1 MARISWKP
9 RFASMLANP
18 LLVGRDR
25 TFIES
30 LHRHW
35 SSGKAMTKGRKFHF
49 LKMEDKLERMA
60 KAEPADAA
68 LAKRLESILT
78 RADER
83 SWARGFCESL
93 ATQNLS
99 GRILSDKQLQTL
111 EKIEAEH
118 SPEALATRV
127 TWATDY
133 ATKHRETAIKVAKY
147 YAAGVYFRDLVEKI
161 LNNGEFVPTMKQYN
175 AMTGNKYA
183 KKVLAGYEAAP
194 KYTAGSYVTLRS
206 TTPSSERWPNGLG
219 RGKRLENSTV
229 CIVLGA
235 DEDIISACA
244 GNKRYKLL
252 PVGAAQTV
260 ILEERRLKKAK
271 GLKK

>member
-1 MARISWKP
+1 MARISWKT

-35 SSGKAMTKGRKFHF
+35 SSGKSMTRGRKFHF
-49 LKMEDKLERMA
+49 LKMEEKLERLA
-60 KAEPADAA
+60 KAEPKDGA
-68 LAKRLESILT
+68 LAERINRVMA
-78 RADER
+78 RAGER

-93 ATQNLS
+93 ASQNLG
-99 GRILSDKQLQTL
+99 GRDLSDKQLATL
-111 EKIEAEH
+111 DKIEAEH
-118 SPEALATRV
+118 SDDALSARV

-133 ATKHRETAIKVAKY
+133 ATKHRATAIKVAKY
-147 YAAGVYFRDLVEKI
+147 YQTGVYFGDLVRKI
-161 LNNGEFVPTMKQYN
+161 LNDGEFVPTMKQYN

-183 KKVLAGYEAAP
+183 KKVLAGYEVAP
-194 KYTAGSYVTLRS
+194 KYAAGSYVTIRS
-206 TTPSSERWPNGLG
+206 TTPSNERWPNGVG
-219 RGKRLENSTV
+219 RGKRLDGATV
-229 CIVLGA
+229 CIVLGSS
-235 DEDIISACA
+235 EDIISACA

-260 ILEERRLKKAK
+260 ILEERRLKKAR

>member
-1 MARISWKP
+1 MARISWKT

-35 SSGKAMTKGRKFHF
+35 SSGKSMTRGRKFHF
-49 LKMEDKLERMA
+49 LKMEERLERLA
-60 KAEPADAA
+60 KADPADSE
-68 LAKRLESILT
+68 LAKRIERVMT
-78 RADER
+78 RTGER

-93 ATQNLS
+93 KSQNLD
-99 GRILSDKQLQTL
+99 GRTLSDKQLQTL
-111 EKIEAEH
+111 DKIESEH
-118 SPEALATRV
+118 SDEALKARA

-147 YAAGVYFRDLVEKI
+147 YQTGVYFRDLVEKI
-161 LNNGEFVPTMKQYN
+161 LNDGEFVPTMKQYN

-194 KYTAGSYVTLRS
+194 KYAAGSYVTLRS
-206 TTPSSERWPNGLG
+206 TTPSNERWQGGVG
-219 RGKRLENSTV
+219 RGKRLDSSTV
-229 CIVLGA
+229 CIVLGT

-252 PVGAAQTV
+252 PVGMGVYVT
-260 ILEERRLKKAK
+260 LEERRLKKAK
-271 GLKK
+271 GLGK